1 MVEIKDA
8 MKKGTAT
15 SRRRPRVARR
25 DHRPPPL
32 ADCGG
37 QATGGRGE
45 QRARKIT
52 NERGG
57 VFRCLNHFP
66 PVFLC
71 VLCCLVGFFMY
82 KHRLDIAL
90 FERHQERT

>member
-37 QATGGRGE
+37 RATGARSKH
-45 QRARKIT
+45 RARKRT

-57 VFRCLNHFP
+57 VFRCLNRL
-66 PVFLC
+66 VFVFSC
-71 VLCCLVGFFMY
+71 VLCCLVGFFMLTIN
-82 KHRLDIAL
+82 RSELL
-90 FERHQERT
+90 L